1 MRRQEWNYISLS
13 VGNGGGGMS
22 HANYGPSVEL
32 GLGADAEIPNSATR
46 S

>member
-1 MRRQEWNYISLS
+1 MRSGIIYLYQW
-13 VGNGGGGMS
+13 GMGGGMS
-22 HANYGPSVEL
+22 HANYGRSVEL